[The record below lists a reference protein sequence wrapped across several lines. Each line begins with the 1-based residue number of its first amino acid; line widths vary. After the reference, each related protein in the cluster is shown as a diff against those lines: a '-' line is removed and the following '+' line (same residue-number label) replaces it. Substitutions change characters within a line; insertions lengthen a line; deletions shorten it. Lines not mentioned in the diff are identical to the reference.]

1 MDQES
6 PARPSP
12 RTKTLNTLVVG
23 IQAVVLALLAIL
35 TTYVRARF
43 QRVFADFNV
52 TLPPTT
58 QWIMD
63 IAPAAFPLFCVGLA
77 VGLLLKDLVVRDPST
92 ALRVNVVV
100 ALGLF
105 CLLAVVALTLLLPMV
120 SLNEKLSS

>member
-6 PARPSP
+6 PARPS
-12 RTKTLNTLVVG
+12 RRMQTANTVVVG
-23 IQAVVLALLAIL
+23 IQAVVLAFLAIL

-52 TLPPTT
+52 TVPPTT

-63 IAPAAFPLFCVGLA
+63 IAPAAFPLFCVALA
-77 VGLLLKDLVVRDPST
+77 VALLLKELVVREPTT

-105 CLLAVVALTLLLPMV
+105 CLLVAVALTLLLPMV
-120 SLNEKLSS
+120 ALLERLS